1 VLVEKRM
8 SSFVYMN
15 PTKIIFGDNQIEKLP
30 SLIPN
35 ESKILLLSGE
45 KSAEE
50 SGVLSR
56 IRDELLEYEVFEFKG
71 IRANP
76 EVSILN
82 QAVKLVNNST
92 FAE

>member
-1 VLVEKRM
+1 M

>member
-1 VLVEKRM
+1 MLVEKRM

>member
-1 VLVEKRM
+1 MVEKRM

-82 QAVKLVNNST
+82 QAVKLVN
-92 FAE
+92 